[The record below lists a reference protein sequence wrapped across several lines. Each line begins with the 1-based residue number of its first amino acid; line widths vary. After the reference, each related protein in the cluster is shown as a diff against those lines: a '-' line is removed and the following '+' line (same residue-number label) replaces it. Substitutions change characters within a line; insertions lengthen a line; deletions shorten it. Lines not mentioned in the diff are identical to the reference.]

1 MKTNTTQGLSVK
13 TYSCSAGGSQHY
25 LFGDLYVRYR
35 VEKSYFGYY
44 PSVLKS
50 GIQKYGRRAEVEK
63 GLWCLVEMDSFSLL
77 EWNGPALN
85 AYLINHPEEMRKNT
99 QAQAKRLRTNMVNR
113 LVVMMSEE
121 VSISAWWMPSRIFEL
136 YQKWMENRGNAFS
149 RKYLVDMYLYL
160 TSQKMIRL
168 ISDVHSV
175 YQLLDYAKPKK
186 MSDLVL
192 RQIQNKIE
200 KLYPEIYDGQTEVGN
215 VTWTVNTGRYQSIL
229 QPCIDG
235 IVYNLEIGSD
245 HVFYWIKKLN
255 DYEKMHGGPK
265 CKCVRVVWEIL
276 HCFIDQNREY
286 EFVREQI
293 CALQEL
299 YKRMTHKEKPI
310 YLYHAVLLIVRRNE
324 IDWTSK
330 PPQIDT
336 PMVDVDKLYS
346 DHRRNGKIGMDDYV
360 LDIHTRGVKRTAN
373 SMQKF
378 GLEGAF
384 VKNENE
390 KFLNKDYRE
399 IYLLLKKEL
408 DHYFGRGGKR

>member
-1 MKTNTTQGLSVK
+1 MKTQGTQQLPEKTTNNS
-13 TYSCSAGGSQHY
+13 GSLHKGV
-25 LFGDLYVRYR
+25 FGDLYARYR
-35 VEKSYFGYY
+35 LEKSFFGYD

-50 GIQKYGRRAEVEK
+50 GIQKYARRDEVDKGR
-63 GLWCLVEMDSFSLL
+63 WCLIEMDLFSLL
-77 EWNGPALN
+77 EWNGAALK
-85 AYLINHPEEMRKNT
+85 AYLWKYPLETRINTERR
-99 QAQAKRLRTNMVNR
+99 ARRLRTNMVNR

-121 VSISAWWMPSRIFEL
+121 VNISAWWMPAKIFEL
-136 YQKWMENRGNAFS
+136 YEKWFENRGDAVS

-168 ISDVHSV
+168 ISDIHSV

-186 MSDLVL
+186 MSNTDLE
-192 RQIQNKIE
+192 QIQNRIE
-200 KLYPEIYDGQTEVGN
+200 RKYLHLYKDQGKVDKVN
-215 VTWTVNTGRYQSIL
+215 WTINTGKYQSIL

-235 IVYNLEIGSD
+235 IVYNLEMGND

-255 DYEKMHGGPK
+255 DCAKLHRIPK

-276 HCFIDQNREY
+276 HRFIDQNSEY

-293 CALQEL
+293 CALQKF

-324 IDWTSK
+324 IDWSSI

-336 PMVDVDKLYS
+336 PLVDVNKLYS
-346 DHRRNGKIGMDDYV
+346 DHRSNGKIEMDDYV

-399 IYLLLKKEL
+399 IYILLKKEL
-408 DHYFGRGGKR
+408 DFYYNR